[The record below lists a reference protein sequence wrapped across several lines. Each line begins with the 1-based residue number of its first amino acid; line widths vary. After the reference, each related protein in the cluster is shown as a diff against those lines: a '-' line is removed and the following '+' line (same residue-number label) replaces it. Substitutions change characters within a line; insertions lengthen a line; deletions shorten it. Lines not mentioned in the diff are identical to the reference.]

1 MKSRLLLNLVL
12 LAIVLVLAA
21 LVVYEPGVEEPQVIH
36 LTDLDESTIDH
47 IVLEN
52 KDAIVFEKR
61 EGHWWLTA
69 PFSAPANEIRVR
81 QLLDIANA
89 ESEARY
95 PLKPEEQGKFEL
107 DKPKAKLTL
116 GTVKLVFGGS
126 DPIDMRRYVWVG
138 ETLHLVND
146 DFSHHLT
153 APATDYVDKKL
164 LPENAKIQELLLPGI
179 KGSKGQDGHWTIEP
193 SSDADAGIDELITA
207 WQTARAI
214 DVKRLD
220 QPAQGDIA
228 RIGFSDHGPVEFV
241 ILQREPDLV
250 LARPDWGLKYTV
262 TAESAKSLLTLQ
274 KPQPSPSP
282 GATPAEGEEGED
294 EDAEHEP
301 HPEGEAAG
309 MEEEMETEG
318 EDVE

>member
-1 MKSRLLLNLVL
+1 MKSRLVLNLIL
-12 LAIVLVLAA
+12 LTVVLVLSA
-21 LVVYEPGVEEPQVIH
+21 LAIYEPGVDEPQVVH
-36 LTDLDESTIDH
+36 LTDLDDSTIDR

-52 KDAIVFEKR
+52 KEVIAFEKR

-69 PFSAPANEIRVR
+69 PFSAPANDIRMR

-95 PLKPEEQGKFEL
+95 PFRAEDQGKFEL

-164 LPENAKIQELLLPGI
+164 LPENVTIQELLLPGV
-179 KGSKGQDGHWTIEP
+179 KATKGQDGKWVIEP
-193 SSDADAGIDELITA
+193 SSDADAGINDLVTA
-207 WQTARAI
+207 WQSARAI
-214 DVKRLD
+214 EVKRLE

-228 RIGFSDHGPVEFV
+228 RIGFSDHAPIEFV
-241 ILQREPDLV
+241 ILQREPELV
-250 LARPDWGLKYTV
+250 LARPDWGLNYTV
-262 TAESAKSLLTLQ
+262 TADSAKALITLQ

-282 GATPAEGEEGED
+282 DATAEENEGEED
-294 EDAEHEP
+294 EAEHQD
-301 HPEGEAAG
+301 HTEGEAAG
-309 MEEEMETEG
+309 MEEEMETQG

>member
-1 MKSRLLLNLVL
+1 MKTRLLLNLLLLSVVL
-12 LAIVLVLAA
+12 ALAA
-21 LVVYEPGVEEPQVIH
+21 LVVYEPGVEEPQVVH

-52 KDAIVFEKR
+52 KEVIVFEKR

-69 PFSAPANEIRVR
+69 PFSAPANEIRMR

-95 PLKPEEQGKFEL
+95 PFVPEDQGKYEL

-116 GTVKLVFGGS
+116 GKVTLIFGGS

-138 ETLHLVND
+138 DTLHLVND

-164 LPENAKIQELLLPGI
+164 LPDDAHIQGLLLPGI
-179 KGSKGQDGHWTIEP
+179 KADKSADGHWTIEP
-193 SSDADAGIDELITA
+193 SSEADAGISDLVMA

-250 LARPDWGLKYTV
+250 LARPDWGLKYVVATDM
-262 TAESAKSLLTLQ
+262 AKSLLALQ

-282 GATPAEGEEGED
+282 GASTGQEEEGED
-294 EDAEHEP
+294 EDDGSEP
-301 HPEGEAAG
+301 TVEGEAAG